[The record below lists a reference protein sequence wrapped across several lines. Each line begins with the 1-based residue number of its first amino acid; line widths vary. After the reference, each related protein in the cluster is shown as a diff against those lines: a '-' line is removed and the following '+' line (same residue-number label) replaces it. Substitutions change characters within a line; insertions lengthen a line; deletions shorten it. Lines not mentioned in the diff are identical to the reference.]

1 MEKPS
6 QSSIRQ
12 SIANSSKNARI
23 GKSSFSVRK
32 KRELGPK
39 TWIQDSPL
47 GESYVIILP
56 TRGCSWALSQAGGC
70 TVCGFFEDTY
80 QGDANHKATQ
90 MHFQAAIESIP
101 SPPPKTVKLFN
112 SGSFFDEQEIPE
124 WLQREILHKIEK
136 TEGVE
141 QLIVESR
148 PEFIS
153 HESLEV
159 AKKELQSKNLT
170 IAIGL
175 ETSNDSI
182 RRDCINK
189 GFTLSEFERAIETI
203 SEFAFRKK
211 SYLLL
216 KPPFLTEAEAISDC
230 VSSAVYA
237 ESIGVD
243 EISINP
249 VNIQRKTLLE
259 SLWRKRYYRS
269 PWLWSLL
276 WVVQQITSLSDNLE
290 ILCEPVAA
298 GTPRGVHNCGQC
310 DKDMLKRMRK
320 TIPEYWTGL
329 GPFECDCYDI
339 WLSIVENDTSQ
350 FGLDFF

>member
-1 MEKPS
+1 MEKRL

-12 SIANSSKNARI
+12 LIAQGSKDARI
-23 GKSSFSVRK
+23 GRPSSLIRK
-32 KRELGPK
+32 KEELRAK
-39 TWIQDSPL
+39 TWIQESPL
-47 GESYVIILP
+47 GDSFVIILP
-56 TRGCSWALSQAGGC
+56 TRGCSWALSQSGGC
-70 TVCGFFEDTY
+70 TVCGFLEDTY
-80 QGDANHKATQ
+80 QGNANHKATQ

-101 SPPPKTVKLFN
+101 SPPPKIVKLFN

-124 WLQREILHKIEK
+124 WLCREILRKIEE
-136 TEGVE
+136 TEGIE

-148 PEFIS
+148 PEFIG
-153 HESLEV
+153 HESLEI
-159 AKKELQSKNLT
+159 AKQELQSKNLT

-203 SEFAFRKK
+203 SEFGFRKK
-211 SYLLL
+211 AYLLL

-237 ESIGVD
+237 ESIGVE

-259 SLWRKRYYRS
+259 RLWRKGYYRP

-276 WVVQQITSLSDNLE
+276 WVVEQIISQSHNLVV
-290 ILCEPVAA
+290 LCEPVAA
-298 GTPRGVHNCGQC
+298 GTSRGVQNCGQC
-310 DKDMLKRMRK
+310 DKDMLRRIRK
-320 TIPEYWTGL
+320 AIPDHWASM
-329 GPFECDCYDI
+329 GPFECECHSI
-339 WLSIVENDTSQ
+339 WRSILENDAVQ
-350 FGLDFF
+350 YGLDFF